1 MIPIIPLPI
10 ETAVV
15 DRQPLVYERTVPA
28 EISRSFVK
36 VLVKAKGIDGDEWV
50 CLDELIFRESS
61 WDMTASNPK
70 SSAYGLF
77 QVLKTPED
85 STLRQQVNRGTK
97 YLDHRYSGSA
107 CKALEHHDRKGWY

>member
-1 MIPIIPLPI
+1 MLPIIPLPI
-10 ETAVV
+10 DAVV
-15 DRQPLVYERTVPA
+15 DRQPPVYGRAPSPA
-28 EISRSFVK
+28 VSRSFVR
-36 VLVKAKGIDGDEWV
+36 VFVKGQGWSDDEWV
-50 CLDELIFRESS
+50 CLDELIYRESK

-85 STLRQQVNRGTK
+85 STLKQQVNRGTR

-107 CKALEHHDRKGWY
+107 CKALSHHDKRGWY